1 MGDEDKQF
9 DATPRKLEQARKEG
23 QVVKSKDFSTA
34 VSLLIIFSAIY
45 ALSPFIWAQ
54 ITKMFVLCYEQIPNQ
69 HLDKIGLPYIFTVA
83 IIPTVLI
90 IGPILFIAWLVAI
103 LADFIQVGP
112 LVATA
117 PLAPKLDKLNPTKYF
132 KNIMSVKTLFELLK
146 NILKVVILGWI
157 GWSVYTAHIQS
168 ILRLASIDNNFA
180 VMMEFG
186 KLIVEFVFK
195 ACLAFLAIS
204 GADYMMTRW
213 KFMKDQKMSFKEIKD
228 EYKNTEGDPNVKAAL
243 RQRRMQ
249 MLQKSMMD
257 SVATADFV
265 VRNPIHVACALKYVA
280 NEMESPMLVAKGTE
294 LIAKKIIQIALE
306 NGVPVID
313 NAPVARALFR
323 MVDINQLVPPD
334 LYKAVAEIL
343 LFVYNLKNNK
353 NQGRIEKNTENNK

>member
-34 VSLLIIFSAIY
+34 ISLLILFSAIY
-45 ALSPFIWAQ
+45 GLAPFIWDQ
-54 ITKMFVLCYEQIPNQ
+54 ISRLFVLCYEQIPNQ
-69 HLDKIGLPYIFTVA
+69 HLESIGLPYILTLA
-83 IIPTVLI
+83 IVPTVLI
-90 IGPILFIAWLVAI
+90 IGPVLFVAWFVAI
-103 LADFIQVGP
+103 MADFIQVGP

-117 PLAPKLDKLNPTKYF
+117 PLVPKLDKLNPTKYF
-132 KNIMSVKTLFELLK
+132 KNLMSIKTLFELFK
-146 NILKVVILGWI
+146 NIVKVILLGWI
-157 GWSVYTAHIQS
+157 GWSVYTAHIEA

-180 VMMEFG
+180 VMIEFG

-195 ACLAFLAIS
+195 ACIAFLAIS
-204 GADYMMTRW
+204 GADYMVTRW

-249 MLQKSMMD
+249 MLQKGMMD
-257 SVATADFV
+257 AVPTADFV

-280 NEMESPMLVAKGTE
+280 EEMESPMLIAKGTE
-294 LIAKKIIQIALE
+294 LIAKKIIDIAKE
-306 NGVPVID
+306 HDIPIID
-313 NAPVARALFR
+313 NPPVARAIFR
-323 MVDINQLVPPD
+323 MVDLNQLIPPD

-343 LFVYNLKNNK
+343 LFVYNLKNNQ
-353 NQGRIEKNTENNK
+353 NQGRIVDNTERNK